1 MKKLLF
7 TLVACFVALA
17 ANAGTIYLVGSGTVD
32 GKSLPGGPSGNCL
45 AITSDN
51 NVYTFKVNN
60 IGWLKISD
68 TNASDWAT
76 FNKNGFTIDGK
87 SDYALSASDLGKTF
101 TLWYSNGTSEGTNNI
116 NPPSSAEYI
125 YTLTVGNKGTNQSR
139 LVVTAAT
146 DEKITYEIYLRGS
159 FNNYGVDTNYKF
171 TAIDDNNYELEGITL
186 SQGTKF
192 KIADA
197 NWGAMNFG
205 YAGSVNA
212 NTEYTLVYNAND
224 ITLNQ
229 DIKNATFKFN
239 IDTKKMFIDDPSA
252 LPDVPIKPDY
262 SAYYVHV
269 GGTFNNRDFYNNAS
283 QPVDGIAIFTNLAI
297 GQSDFKIHVWNGSE
311 DIYYVYDN
319 QEPYVPTDQWAQ
331 FAVDGYDIYDYIKD
345 APANGVYTV
354 KYNVENNQIYIEQTG
369 GDTPGQGGGDE
380 DPDPDPDGE
389 TEPFDTQ
396 FVFSTFEG
404 MQACYPNL
412 PDSSNWTADGSNFYL
427 AVTSLTQDGIT
438 IEGDKGTATTATG
451 IPKFYQTSSGVY
463 TFRLTNGN
471 TFTVTAPKGGKLTS
485 IQLLCGSVTTASN
498 AQKITA
504 NTGELVVN
512 GSNTKQMD
520 WTAPEGGVE
529 SVTFYPTASVMAY
542 NGITVNA
549 TKPVATEEPTPEIP
563 ETDFEVMGSY
573 NDDSSWQT
581 PIKFT
586 AYENGVY
593 STAKIEK
600 LVEFK
605 LVENG
610 TWYGKETAGYAV
622 LGEPFTMKAGDEY
635 GNAAFGL
642 SGYVQDA
649 VISFNPTT
657 MEVTVT
663 GTWVDTAL
671 KLYIRG
677 DMNNWG
683 NDGLTEADALTT
695 TDGNV
700 YTITLPSL
708 DSGVEFKIASE
719 NWSPEFTTNNTG
731 MTNGVYNIINGNNMA
746 LGVSMTNVTLTLDI
760 NAKKLTV
767 SGTESGFTDLYL
779 LGTMNDWKA
788 ATDWKFATEDGENY
802 TLANVNIPADA
813 TFKVS
818 NASWTDS
825 FTYTYTDGPIVP
837 NTEYTLENKLE
848 DNTNMW
854 LETAIVNGTV
864 TYNINTHAF
873 KIAMA
878 VEVPDVVKGD
888 ITTSASGDETA
899 TITDGENGEDGT
911 ISAATETGS
920 LTLTVNVPD
929 GYTLYYKDV
938 PMTRATAP
946 AGYTEAVDG
955 KVTISGQGTL
965 SLVYVDNATST
976 EGTASV
982 YNYTVTKNNASGVE
996 GIEADE
1002 ADAEYFN
1009 LQGVK
1014 VANPEKGIYVR
1025 VLNGKAVKVVK

>member
-7 TLVACFVALA
+7 TLMACFVALA
-17 ANAGTIYLVGSGTVD
+17 ANAGTIYLVGSGSVD

-45 AITSDN
+45 AVTSSD
-51 NVYTFKVNN
+51 NVYTFKVSNV
-60 IGWLKISD
+60 GWLKISD

-87 SDYALSASDLGKTF
+87 GDYALSASDLGKTF
-101 TLWYSNGTSEGTNNI
+101 NLWYSNGSSEGTNNI
-116 NPPSSAEYI
+116 NPPSSAEYT
-125 YTLTVGNKGTNQSR
+125 YTLTVGAKGTNQSK
-139 LVVTAAT
+139 LVVTAAS

-159 FNNYGVDTNYKF
+159 FNSYNAEAAYKF
-171 TAIDDNNYELEGITL
+171 TAVDDNNYELKGITL
-186 SQGTKF
+186 SSGTKF

-212 NTEYTLVYNAND
+212 NTDYTLVYNAND

-239 IDTKKMFIDDPSA
+239 IDTHVMFIDDPSA

-269 GGTFNNRDFYNNAS
+269 GGTFNNKDFYNNAS
-283 QPVDGIAIFTNLAI
+283 QPVDGIATFTNLAI

-354 KYNVENNQIYIEQTG
+354 KYNVETNQIYIEQTG

-380 DPDPDPDGE
+380 DPDPDGE
-389 TEPFDTQ
+389 TEPFEAQ
-396 FVFSTFEG
+396 FIFDSVEG

-412 PDSSNWTADGSNFYL
+412 PDPSAWTADGSNFYL

-438 IEGDKGTATTATG
+438 IEGDKGTATSTTG
-451 IPKFYQTSSGVY
+451 IPKFYKTSAGVY

-471 TFTVTAPKGGKLTS
+471 TFTVTAPKGGKLNS
-485 IQLLCGSVTTASN
+485 IQLVCGSVTTATN
-498 AQKITA
+498 AKKITA
-504 NTGELVVN
+504 NVGTLKDN
-512 GSNTKQMD
+512 ATNTKQMD
-520 WTAPEGGVE
+520 WTAPDGGVE

-542 NGITVNA
+542 IGFTVNA
-549 TKPVATEEPTPEIP
+549 TKPVSTEEPTPEVP

-573 NDDSSWQT
+573 NDDSSWST

-586 AYENGVY
+586 AYEDGVY
-593 STAKIEK
+593 STAPIAK

-622 LGEPFTMKAGDEY
+622 LGTPFTMKAGDDY
-635 GNAAFGL
+635 GNVQFGL
-642 SGYVQDA
+642 SGYVENA
-649 VISFNPTT
+649 VISLNPTT
-657 MEVTVT
+657 MQVTVT

-683 NDGLTEADALTT
+683 NDGLTEADAFTT

-708 DSGVEFKIASE
+708 DSGVEFKIASD
-719 NWSPEFTTNNTG
+719 NWSPEYTTNNKA
-731 MTNGVYNIINGNNMA
+731 MTNGSYDLTGGGNMA
-746 LGVSMTNVTLTLDI
+746 LGVSLTNVTLTL
-760 NAKKLTV
+760 NLTTNKLTV

-779 LGTMNDWKA
+779 YGTMNEWKQSA
-788 ATDWKFATEDGENY
+788 DWKFETQDGENY

-818 NASWTDS
+818 NAAWADS
-825 FTYTYTDGPIVP
+825 FTYTYTESAIAP
-837 NTEYTLENKLE
+837 NTEYTLVNELDGNA
-848 DNTNMW
+848 NMW
-854 LETAIVNGTV
+854 LSEAIVNGTV
-864 TYNINTHAF
+864 TYNLNTHAF
-873 KIAMA
+873 MIEMA
-878 VEVPDVVKGD
+878 PVVVEGD
-888 ITTSASGDETA
+888 ITADVTGDENFTVA
-899 TITDGENGEDGT
+899 DGENGENGT
-911 ISAATETGS
+911 ISAATEDGS
-920 LTLTVNVPD
+920 LTLKISVPE
-929 GYTLYYKDV
+929 GYSLWYKNEATIA
-938 PMTRATAP
+938 TRAVAGP
-946 AGYTEAVDG
+946 EGYTEATNG
-955 KVTISGQGTL
+955 QVTISGEGVL
-965 SLVYVDNATST
+965 SLVYVNNVTS
-976 EGTASV
+976 EQGTPSV
-982 YNYTVTKNNASGVE
+982 YNYTVTLTGPNAVE
-996 GIEADE
+996 GIGADNAE
-1002 ADAEYFN
+1002 AEYFN

-1014 VANPEKGIYVR
+1014 VANPDKGIYVR